1 MKKTIFMI
9 LIICLM
15 IFTASTSV
23 LADSFPIK
31 YTDDL
36 GREIVIEKEVQ
47 RIISLA
53 PAITEIIYALGLED
67 KLVAVS
73 SACDYPEAALNKEDI
88 GRIDEPNL
96 EKIIS
101 LEPDLVI
108 AESVSKIEGLKR
120 LTELGIKNIGFKP
133 GSIDDTI
140 DMIDD
145 ISYLISAQSA
155 GSELTAEMEKEHQ
168 RLKKIVAKKLENSE
182 RRRVFYEIWSDPLYT
197 AGRGTFIDSL
207 IEAAGGYNVG
217 REAQGSWP
225 TYNMESLI
233 AADPEIYISSQHSSL
248 QDLTIEKL
256 KQKKILREIS
266 AFKNDRLYLV
276 NQDLVNRP
284 SPRII
289 EGYKELIKA
298 IFPEL
303 KEEID

>member
-9 LIICLM
+9 FVSCFIL
-15 IFTASTSV
+15 FAVSTAV
-23 LADSFPIK
+23 LAEDFPIR

-53 PAITEIIYALGLED
+53 PAITEILYALGLED

-73 SACDYPEAALNKEDI
+73 SACDYPEAALNKEDV
-88 GRIDEPNL
+88 GRIDEPNI
-96 EKIIS
+96 EKIIF

-108 AESVSKIEGLKR
+108 AESVSKIEILNR

-133 GSIDDTI
+133 GSINDTI
-140 DMIDD
+140 DMIKD
-145 ISYLISAQSA
+145 ISYLSSAQSA
-155 GSELTAEMEKEHQ
+155 GTELTIEMEKEHQ
-168 RLKKIVAKKLENSE
+168 NLKNLVAKKLENNE

-207 IEAAGGYNVG
+207 IHAAGGYNVG

-233 AADPEIYISSQHSSL
+233 AADPEVYISSQHSSL
-248 QDLTIEKL
+248 QNLTIEKL
-256 KQKKILREIS
+256 KEKKVLREIS

-303 KEEID
+303 KEEMN

>member
-1 MKKTIFMI
+1 MKKTIFVI
-9 LIICLM
+9 LIIFLM

-73 SACDYPEAALNKEDI
+73 SACDYPEAALNKEDV

-108 AESVSKIEGLKR
+108 AESVSRIEGLKR

-133 GSIDDTI
+133 GSINDTI

-155 GSELTAEMEKEHQ
+155 GAELTAEMEKEHQ

-256 KQKKILREIS
+256 KQKKIFREIS

>member
-1 MKKTIFMI
+1 MKKIIFLMLVISFI
-9 LIICLM
+9 LVA
-15 IFTASTSV
+15 ASTAV
-23 LADSFPIK
+23 LAADFPID

-36 GREIVIEKEVQ
+36 GREIVIEKKVQ

-73 SACDYPEAALNKEDI
+73 SACDYPEEALNKEDV
-88 GRIDEPNL
+88 GRIDEPNI

-108 AESVSKIEGLKR
+108 AESVSKIEILNR

-133 GSIDDTI
+133 GSINDTI
-140 DMIDD
+140 EMIKD
-145 ISYLISAQSA
+145 ISYLSSAQSA
-155 GSELTAEMEKEHQ
+155 GTELTAEMEKEYQ
-168 RLKKIVAKKLENSE
+168 SLKKLVAKKLENND
-182 RRRVFYEIWSDPLYT
+182 RKRVFYEIWSDPLYT
-197 AGRGTFIDSL
+197 AGSGTFIDSL
-207 IEAAGGYNVG
+207 IDAAGGYNVG

-233 AADPEIYISSQHSSL
+233 AADPEVYISSQHSSL
-248 QDLTIEKL
+248 EDLTLESL
-256 KQKKILREIS
+256 REKKILREIS

-303 KEEID
+303 KEEIN

>member
-1 MKKTIFMI
+1 MKKLILAI
-9 LIICLM
+9 LIIS
-15 IFTASTSV
+15 IFLVSISSAA
-23 LADSFPIK
+23 ADYPIK

-36 GREIVIEKEVQ
+36 GREVVIKAEPE

-53 PAITEIIYALGLED
+53 PAITEIIYELGLED

-73 SACDYPEAALNKEDI
+73 SVCDYPEEALAKTEV

-108 AESVSKIEGLKR
+108 AESVSRIRSLER

-133 GSIDDTI
+133 DSINDTI
-140 DMIDD
+140 NMIED
-145 ISYLISAQSA
+145 IAYLSAAESA
-155 GSELTAEMEKEHQ
+155 GQKITAAMEKEYL
-168 RLKKIVAKKLENSE
+168 RLQKLVAKKLENNE
-182 RRRVFYEIWSDPLYT
+182 RKRVFYEIWSDPLYT
-197 AGRGTFIDSL
+197 AGKGTFIDSL
-207 IEAAGGYNVG
+207 IQAAGGYNIG

-225 TYNMESLI
+225 TYNLESLI
-233 AADPEIYISSQHSSL
+233 AADPEVYISSQHSNPQRL
-248 QDLTIEKL
+248 TLEDLR
-256 KQKKILREIS
+256 QKKVLREIS
-266 AFKNDRLYLV
+266 AFKNDRVYLV

-289 EGYKELIKA
+289 EGYKELIRA

-303 KEEID
+303 KKEIN

>member
-1 MKKTIFMI
+1 MKKMIFMI
-9 LIICLM
+9 FIILVLISTVS
-15 IFTASTSV
+15 TAV
-23 LADSFPIK
+23 FAESFPLK

-36 GREIVIEKEVQ
+36 GREIVVEKEVQ

-53 PAITEIIYALGLED
+53 PAITEIIYALGIED

-73 SACDYPEAALNKEDI
+73 SACDYPAEAVNKENV
-88 GRIDEPNL
+88 GRIDEPNI

-108 AESVSKIEGLKR
+108 AESVSKIETLKR
-120 LTELGIKNIGFKP
+120 LTKLGIKNIGFKP
-133 GSIDDTI
+133 GSINDTI
-140 DMIDD
+140 DMIED
-145 ISYLISAQSA
+145 ISYLTSAQSTGA
-155 GSELTAEMEKEHQ
+155 ELTAEMEKEYQ
-168 RLKKIVAKKLENSE
+168 ELKKIVDKKLENNE
-182 RRRVFYEIWSDPLYT
+182 RRRVFFEIWSDPLYT

-207 IEAAGGYNVG
+207 IHAAGGYNIG

-225 TYNMESLI
+225 TYNLESLI
-233 AADPEIYISSQHSSL
+233 AADPEVYISSQHSSL
-248 QDLTIEKL
+248 EDLSLEKL
-256 KQKKILREIS
+256 SQKKVLREVS
-266 AFKNDRLYLV
+266 AFKNERLYLV

-303 KEEID
+303 KEEIN